1 MNVIITTL
9 WFTFLSLIVGFFTI
23 ILEYSIELA
32 IILTALVY
40 FLLWILSGL
49 HEIERKLDFIW
60 EKIK

>member
-9 WFTFLSLIVGFFTI
+9 WFTFLSLIIGFFTI

-32 IILTALVY
+32 IILTVLVY
-40 FLLWILSGL
+40 FSLWILYGL
-49 HEIERKLDFIW
+49 YEIERKLDFIW